1 MKFSKVAVI
10 IYNKKEYL
18 IKLDKYK
25 MIFGVFLVDTKVE
38 SQSHFVPPNKV
49 SIVGK
54 SIFQLP
60 HDIKHSPTHLHSTLD
75 Y

>member
-25 MIFGVFLVDTKVE
+25 MSFGVFLVDTIVE
-38 SQSHFVPPNKV
+38 SQTHFVPPKQSSNCW
-49 SIVGK
+49 
-54 SIFQLP
+54 
-60 HDIKHSPTHLHSTLD
+60 
-75 Y
+75 

>member
-49 SIVGK
+49 SKV
-54 SIFQLP
+54 SITPWHQTFSNP
-60 HDIKHSPTHLHSTLD
+60 FA
-75 Y
+75 